1 MTSSAEKLKHL
12 SAQAALDALMAAKA
26 SESAA
31 SKYDAEVA
39 KDEYVKSSGNVNAAV
54 QWLAAK
60 NKEESL
66 DKDITLLR
74 QLADELRARSL
85 QQV

>member
-26 SESAA
+26 AESAA
-31 SKYDAEVA
+31 SKYDAETA
-39 KDEYVKSSGNVNAAV
+39 KDEYIRSSGNVNAATR
-54 QWLAAK
+54 WLAAK
-60 NKEESL
+60 RKEESL
-66 DKDITLLR
+66 DKDITLLQ
-74 QLADELRARSL
+74 QLADELRTRSL